1 MPRRNLGAESINPS
15 MGAGPAQVLAHVPP
29 SGTAVYK
36 YADKTWLPLV
46 YRSDGLGLL
55 PNGVNLY
62 ADHNQ
67 AIKRLAGLSSGAE
80 NVG

>member
-1 MPRRNLGAESINPS
+1 
-15 MGAGPAQVLAHVPP
+15 
-29 SGTAVYK
+29 VYK

-46 YRSDGLGLL
+46 YRSDGRGLL

-80 NVG
+80 NVGEEVL